1 MPIEFRYIAE
11 LGCLQNIGRGRLLL
25 KDFLEYH
32 RAIDIADPPPHLLI
46 LSDYREVDPSG
57 LSSSDI
63 EQIRINAL
71 GRTQN
76 KYKSIKEAMV
86 VSESLAYGLS
96 RMYDGVVYSEKY
108 EINVFNDI
116 AEARQWLGL
125 ETDAPAKNRRDPSDM
140 YAKSNPAT

>member
-1 MPIEFRYIAE
+1 MPIEFRYIEE
-11 LGCLQNIGRGRLLL
+11 LGCLHTIGRGRVLL

-46 LSDYREVDPSG
+46 LSDYRELDPSR
-57 LSSSDI
+57 LSASDI
-63 EQIRINAL
+63 EQIRINAM
-71 GRTQN
+71 GRTEN

-86 VSESLAYGLS
+86 VSESLTFGLS

-116 AEARQWLGL
+116 DEAKAWLGL
-125 ETDAPAKNRRDPSDM
+125 ETEKLPTDRHERQEMQSGRTP
-140 YAKSNPAT
+140 